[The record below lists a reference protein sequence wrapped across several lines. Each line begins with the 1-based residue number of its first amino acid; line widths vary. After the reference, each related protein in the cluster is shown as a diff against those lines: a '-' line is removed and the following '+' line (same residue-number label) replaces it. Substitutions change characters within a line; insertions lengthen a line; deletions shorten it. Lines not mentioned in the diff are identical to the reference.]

1 MSIKDFQN
9 PIIEAAVIG
18 GEPAGNIACIKCR
31 PGMANAVAATI
42 DLANTPIHVVGTLAG
57 DDTVFVLVKT
67 EKEAE
72 EFCKYF
78 EE

>member
-1 MSIKDFQN
+1 MNIKDFQT

-42 DLANTPIHVVGTLAG
+42 DLAATPIPVVGTIAG

-67 EKEAE
+67 PAEAE
-72 EFCKYF
+72 QFCGYF